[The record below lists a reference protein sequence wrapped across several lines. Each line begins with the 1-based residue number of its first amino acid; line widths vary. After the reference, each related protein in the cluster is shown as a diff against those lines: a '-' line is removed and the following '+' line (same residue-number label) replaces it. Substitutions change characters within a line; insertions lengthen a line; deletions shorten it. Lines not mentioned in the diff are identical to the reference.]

1 MSSADAATLVIINGN
16 RRLAAARQ
24 FGRSDLLVVTDDSIA
39 TRPSSVL
46 RAAHDENTAR
56 RDLNPIEEARS
67 VLSIVATYP
76 NAKLAAA
83 AEGWSAPWIT
93 HKKALLK
100 IHPALQAEV
109 VIRAQG
115 GDGLTIRLA
124 RQLGA
129 LPGVEEMSLEQQRDE
144 LVRLT
149 NPPTPP
155 VATPPSPAPK
165 DKKEKAPSQPA
176 PQTEWRM
183 PDDAVARFSEAIRS
197 AAQRSGSSP
206 DAVMW
211 EALAKLSV

>member
-1 MSSADAATLVIINGN
+1 MSAASAATLVIINGN

-39 TRPSSVL
+39 TRPAAVL

-76 NAKLAAA
+76 HAKAAAA

-93 HKKALLK
+93 HRKNMLK
-100 IHPALQAEV
+100 IHSELQAEV
-109 VIRAQG
+109 ISRAQG
-115 GDGLTIRLA
+115 GEGLTIRLA

-129 LPGVEEMSLEQQRDE
+129 LPGVEEMTVEQQRAE
-144 LVRLT
+144 LERMI
-149 NPPTPP
+149 NPPAPAAAAP
-155 VATPPSPAPK
+155 PPSVSE
-165 DKKEKAPSQPA
+165 KEPEGEQSAPA
-176 PQTEWRM
+176 PQVEWRM
-183 PDDAVARFSEAIRS
+183 PADAVARYSEAIRGV
-197 AAQRSGSSP
+197 AQRTGSTP

-211 EALAKLSV
+211 EALAKLSS